1 VPVSMTMEELAAATE
16 VDLGASSWIEI
27 TQAMIDRFAEATG
40 DHQWIH
46 VDPARAADS
55 PFGRTIAH
63 GYLTLSLVPVVLGEV
78 LQISDATMG
87 VNYGL
92 DRMRLT
98 APVKVG
104 GRVRGHVVLRATE
117 PKGEGLLLRL
127 DVTVELEDEDRPAM
141 VAEVLVI
148 RY

>member
-16 VDLGASSWIEI
+16 VDLGTSSWIEI
-27 TQAMIDRFAEATG
+27 TQETIDRFAEATG

-55 PFGRTIAH
+55 PFGGTIAH

-78 LQISDATMG
+78 LQISDARMG

-104 GRVRGHVVLRATE
+104 ARVRGHVVLRATE

-127 DVTVELEDEDRPAM
+127 DVTVEIEHEDRPAM